1 MKKIFLYIVSIII
14 LITGIVLI
22 YPIVYDLSNQ
32 ARLRLG
38 MSLFVFFFFFL
49 IILVIYSFSQ
59 NQNIK
64 KLENR
69 LEIWQKLTYHVNQVG
84 DELFNQLPIGI
95 IALDDDNDIKY
106 LID

>member
-38 MSLFVFFFFFL
+38 LSLFVFFFF
-49 IILVIYSFSQ
+49 S
-59 NQNIK
+59 
-64 KLENR
+64 
-69 LEIWQKLTYHVNQVG
+69 
-84 DELFNQLPIGI
+84 
-95 IALDDDNDIKY
+95 
-106 LID
+106 